1 MICKACATESDGD
14 FCPNCGTPFEKEESI
29 NNYCQQPQ
37 PVQQYSYQTPPPKKK
52 GNGLM
57 IALIAIGAVLVIGIF
72 AVVGLL
78 AKDGTSNPDSPP
90 TDTTATG
97 EDYVHTTEP
106 DNGKVDYEGNQIVMP
121 EPEDNIIEPDFLYN
135 ERTLYIEPSEG
146 LVLRTGPGKGYEKI
160 FTIEYAKDVIVMGGS
175 TSAKNWVYIYY
186 AGSYGWVCSDYLS
199 ETMPKKDYH
208 SNNNGINYS
217 YSPNE
222 YYEYYEYVYAYVT
235 PSKGLNIREGASTS
249 SRSLV
254 VLPKNTQVTVMGY
267 SPYDTDW
274 YYVYCYYKGGYYYGF
289 VNGDYLD
296 M

>member
-1 MICKACATESDGD
+1 MICKVCSTESDGD
-14 FCPNCGTPFEKEESI
+14 FCPNCGTPFEKEEISA
-29 NNYCQQPQ
+29 NYYQQSQPEQYYTPQ
-37 PVQQYSYQTPPPKKK
+37 AQPEKKK
-52 GNGLM
+52 SNSLM
-57 IALIAIGAVLVIGIF
+57 IALIAIGAILVIGIF

-78 AKDGTSNPDSPP
+78 AKGNDGNNYA
-90 TDTTATG
+90 TDEPSSVAETTQA
-97 EDYVHTTEP
+97 
-106 DNGKVDYEGNQIVMP
+106 KVDYEGNQIVMP

-160 FTIEYAKDVIVMGGS
+160 FTIDYAKDVIVMGGS
-175 TSAKNWVYIYY
+175 NSAKNWVYIYY

-199 ETMPKKDYH
+199 ETMPKKDYQS
-208 SNNNGINYS
+208 SNPGVNHS
-217 YSPNE
+217 YSKNE

-235 PSKGLNIREGASTS
+235 PSKGLNIRDGASTS
-249 SRSLV
+249 SKSLV

-274 YYVYCYYKGGYYYGF
+274 YYVYCYYKNHYYYGF
-289 VNGDYLD
+289 VNGEYLD